1 MTNAWEKTGRDAAS
15 EDIAGGAEPCATLDE
30 ARTRCGAWLRSQP
43 SLAVTDADV
52 EACAGAYLR
61 TWEAHRRDT
70 SAPDLDAIE
79 ARANAAA
86 RAYPEPWEVDGDAV
100 IVVDDP
106 DAPRGFPTFSRV
118 AECPTPAVAE
128 FIANAREDVP
138 ALVAR
143 VRDLEADATAASD
156 DARDALAARDE
167 AEAALCSVWRVLA
180 PCADDIPRVLRGDDE
195 VADVET
201 ITSRVRDLA
210 AKLDAS
216 AQAFDDL
223 VADVWRATGETHE
236 PPADTA
242 ALLARVAGQRE
253 SLDGYRR
260 AAVDVSERLDG
271 ERQEP
276 DFDMPAEF
284 GAYVCD
290 EVDRFRA
297 AVAAARREGA
307 EAMREVCFAVCE
319 DEGNTHNLTGAIPSR
334 ERDAR
339 EDGRRIGASR
349 CAAAI
354 RALPL
359 PEAPPDASTYRRG
372 AGAMMEACA
381 QAVTG
386 DGADVLRR
394 QRDEE
399 QAAWEREHG
408 GEP

>member
-1 MTNAWEKTGRDAAS
+1 MT
-15 EDIAGGAEPCATLDE
+15 
-30 ARTRCGAWLRSQP
+30 
-43 SLAVTDADV
+43 
-52 EACAGAYLR
+52 
-61 TWEAHRRDT
+61 AHDT
-70 SAPDLDAIE
+70 SPPDLDAIE
-79 ARANAAA
+79 ARANAAS
-86 RAYPEPWEVDGDAV
+86 EGPWHTEEDVDGDDGPGMV
-100 IVVDDP
+100 FGP
-106 DAPRGFPTFSRV
+106 PREYV
-118 AECPTPAVAE
+118 AETYTGDGSGRAVADAVAGGPAQQH
-128 FIANAREDVP
+128 ANATFVARARADVP
-138 ALVAR
+138 ALVA
-143 VRDLEADATAASD
+143 
-156 DARDALAARDE
+156 
-167 AEAALCSVWRVLA
+167 
-180 PCADDIPRVLRGDDE
+180 
-195 VADVET
+195 
-201 ITSRVRDLA
+201 RVRDLA

-216 AQAFDDL
+216 AQAFDAL

-236 PPADTA
+236 PPADVA
-242 ALLARVAGQRE
+242 ALLARVEGQRE
-253 SLDGYRR
+253 ALDGYRL
-260 AAVDVSERLDG
+260 AAVDVVERIDG

-290 EVDRFRA
+290 EVDHLRA
-297 AVAAARREGA
+297 AVAAEAHAREAAVAARARVERDVCEAAGEARDPRHDAADVVRRAVAAARREGA